1 MVILELPQQSLND
14 ETCDTPL
21 PLQVCGATPFSPDL
35 EDQEEDDDEDKAEET
50 SDTSLASTLIL
61 TDSEEEEDPEH
72 DNEDEQYEGP
82 STGTQ
87 VKSAYNLTVCWSR
100 LEWIFWPGAGAK
112 KNESGR
118 GLYIT

>member
-61 TDSEEEEDPEH
+61 TDSEEEEDPEEEEEEEE
-72 DNEDEQYEGP
+72 ED
-82 STGTQ
+82 ST
-87 VKSAYNLTVCWSR
+87 C
-100 LEWIFWPGAGAK
+100 
-112 KNESGR
+112 GR
-118 GLYIT
+118 GCADNWDVRCCREPNC